1 MRPTGSR
8 SALNLSRKSTT
19 PSTGATLDRMNT
31 DDTRSPEAARDE
43 WLVLRCQLGERE
55 AFDALIAQWHPLLW
69 RYAVRL
75 TSDAD
80 VAADVVQEVWLRVCR
95 GMTRLRDA
103 ARFRAWLFGIAR
115 RVLMDRLR
123 VRYAE
128 PLMASIELDEIEGP
142 AAEEDRAEDLSLLQ
156 AELARL
162 PLPERDVLVLFYLQ
176 ELSLT
181 EIAAIAAIP
190 VGTVKS
196 RLFRA
201 RRMLRAQVGPKT

>member
-1 MRPTGSR
+1 M
-8 SALNLSRKSTT
+8 
-19 PSTGATLDRMNT
+19 DT

-55 AFDALIAQWHPLLW
+55 AFDALIARWHPLLW

-75 TSDAD
+75 TGDAD
-80 VAADVVQEVWLRVCR
+80 AAADVVQEVWLRAVR
-95 GMTRLRDA
+95 GLTRLRDA

-123 VRYAE
+123 LRYAE
-128 PLMASIELDEIEGP
+128 PPMEPLELDEIEGP
-142 AAEEDRAEDLSLLQ
+142 AADEERVEDLPLLQ
-156 AELARL
+156 VELDRL
-162 PLPERDVLVLFYLQ
+162 PLPEREVLVLFYLQ
-176 ELSLT
+176 ELSLND
-181 EIAAIAAIP
+181 IAAIAAIP

-201 RRMLRAQVGPKT
+201 RRMLRTQLDRKGPQP

>member
-1 MRPTGSR
+1 M
-8 SALNLSRKSTT
+8 
-19 PSTGATLDRMNT
+19 DT

-75 TSDAD
+75 TGDAD
-80 VAADVVQEVWLRVCR
+80 VAADVVQEVWLRALR
-95 GMTRLRDA
+95 GLTRLRDA

-128 PLMASIELDEIEGP
+128 PPMEPIELDEIEGP
-142 AAEEDRAEDLSLLQ
+142 AADEDRAEDLSLLQ
-156 AELARL
+156 AGLDRL

-176 ELSLT
+176 ELSLND
-181 EIAAIAAIP
+181 IAAIAAIP

-201 RRMLRAQVGPKT
+201 RRMLRTQLGPKP

>member
-1 MRPTGSR
+1 
-8 SALNLSRKSTT
+8 
-19 PSTGATLDRMNT
+19 MNT
-31 DDTRSPEAARDE
+31 YGTRSDDIARDE

-55 AFDALIAQWHPLLW
+55 AFDPLIAKWHPLLW

-75 TSDAD
+75 TNDAD
-80 VAADVVQEVWLRVCR
+80 AAADVVQEVWLRALR
-95 GMTRLRDA
+95 GLPTLRDA
-103 ARFRAWLFGIAR
+103 TRFRPWLFGITR

-128 PLMASIELDEIEGP
+128 PPMERLEPGGIEEPWVDEERTDDFSLVQSELD
-142 AAEEDRAEDLSLLQ
+142 
-156 AELARL
+156 RL
-162 PLPERDVLVLFYLQ
+162 PLPEREALVLFHLR
-176 ELSLT
+176 ELSLN

-201 RRMLRAQVGPKT
+201 RQMLRTQLERKGIQS